1 MFDKSTTPFV
11 RWSAGALPG
20 GDKIATLPVI
30 TIDEFIEAIT
40 GNDHTPYREDV
51 AGKKYNPGIFN
62 TNETVFLDIDH
73 IDDYFEEIWN
83 ALDDIMAD
91 CPFIA
96 MVKQSRSKSLHF
108 ICVGHWNNIDEHA
121 ERDMF
126 YLACVAKSILIRTG
140 IDLRDEEKALDIHT
154 KSSDQRLFVYNPSL
168 HPYKVNKYIMEVS
181 INDKAFAE
189 YPMLRPA
196 KSTPMVSVEE
206 YDGVFDAVV
215 REDKDKITLDRTFCV
230 CGYYGNDARWRVA
243 NAVAY
248 LCHGNIEA
256 AKSVIYNNFSNYSDF
271 SFASIGKG
279 TNHNVLNWVINNL
292 QVKYGGD
299 CGGYLTD
306 KIDEIMHFVKLHP
319 RTLLVA
325 PTGTGKT
332 TLVNGMEGFEGLAKR
347 LNAVVV
353 TPFNSMV
360 HLYSNITII
369 KSNGTTGANLEDYRS
384 DEPCVIIWDQV
395 NKLIKRIK
403 EDNRTVIV
411 DESHTLFIDRNYRD
425 SAVILMNHL
434 KEVKNVICITAT
446 PTGEEQELNLDK
458 LEYRSHKGIVS
469 TTIRVTESN
478 AGICMLGD
486 VIYHHNRNDYDRIVV
501 FSDLYTRRLHENLDV
516 RIIPHAFIHSKNM
529 NGEDFKALRESE
541 MLTEKITLCTS
552 LAYNGLNF
560 RNENERVLVIMDVH
574 EGDTLA
580 SNIIQCVGRLRR
592 SAVVL
597 KMYYVPMGERSTID
611 QRKLKVDL
619 VTDNRIDDMLVS
631 IDKRLIHEENV
642 AAYKSIERYTLEH
655 STMECIKKELKD
667 TGYFTIREVYDEE
680 GKEPINAQLLLQEK
694 RKMEAIWMEGFLNG
708 TQTEDEDVR
717 GNEYFL
723 AVDRLWHSL
732 VWKYA
737 MRADMV
743 RDMLRNQQGN
753 KLVSTLFEELR
764 KKCQLNTYTDEEFN
778 RMYHTLETWI
788 KDYKDELG
796 SVVVKQFKSNLRDMK
811 KWRDHYVGD
820 GKDIAV
826 GDMVRMISVTDGD
839 LCEAIANKH
848 EIRSKAGR
856 MSGHKKS
863 VYRCQDGFEGTKQ
876 EIAEHLGISIDGVKK
891 QIQRG
896 LTVKV

>member
-1 MFDKSTTPFV
+1 
-11 RWSAGALPG
+11 
-20 GDKIATLPVI
+20 
-30 TIDEFIEAIT
+30 
-40 GNDHTPYREDV
+40 
-51 AGKKYNPGIFN
+51 
-62 TNETVFLDIDH
+62 
-73 IDDYFEEIWN
+73 
-83 ALDDIMAD
+83 
-91 CPFIA
+91 
-96 MVKQSRSKSLHF
+96 MVPP
-108 ICVGHWNNIDEHA
+108 E
-121 ERDMF
+121 
-126 YLACVAKSILIRTG
+126 
-140 IDLRDEEKALDIHT
+140 
-154 KSSDQRLFVYNPSL
+154 
-168 HPYKVNKYIMEVS
+168 
-181 INDKAFAE
+181 
-189 YPMLRPA
+189 
-196 KSTPMVSVEE
+196 
-206 YDGVFDAVV
+206 
-215 REDKDKITLDRTFCV
+215 
-230 CGYYGNDARWRVA
+230 
-243 NAVAY
+243 
-248 LCHGNIEA
+248 
-256 AKSVIYNNFSNYSDF
+256 
-271 SFASIGKG
+271 
-279 TNHNVLNWVINNL
+279 
-292 QVKYGGD
+292 
-299 CGGYLTD
+299 
-306 KIDEIMHFVKLHP
+306 
-319 RTLLVA
+319 
-325 PTGTGKT
+325 
-332 TLVNGMEGFEGLAKR
+332 
-347 LNAVVV
+347 
-353 TPFNSMV
+353 
-360 HLYSNITII
+360 
-369 KSNGTTGANLEDYRS
+369 LEDYRS

-434 KEVKNVICITAT
+434 KEVRNVICITAT

-486 VIYHHNRNDYDRIVV
+486 IIYHHNRNDYDRIVV